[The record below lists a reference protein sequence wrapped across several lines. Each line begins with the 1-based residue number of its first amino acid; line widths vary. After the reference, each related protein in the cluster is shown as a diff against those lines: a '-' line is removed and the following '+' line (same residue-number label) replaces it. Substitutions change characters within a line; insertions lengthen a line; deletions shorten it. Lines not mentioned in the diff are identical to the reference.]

1 MTPVLDNE
9 ELQGNLLD
17 LLLDGPS
24 SFAALYGGLVR
35 HYCYPKN
42 LSLNMMMNS
51 LIELGRRD
59 YVKTTRMSSD
69 GRFNELTEN
78 EQRSTLPLYQA
89 WLPVAEFEELSVDEV
104 GLWYGITPKGREK
117 AKRRSIGEE
126 PGNTGRWT
134 LDDLAETQTIL
145 IRADSEEGGEERLR
159 WWLLLHPEIIPMD
172 GSKTVK
178 PISEFRLRDGTVIVG
193 GVELSIRYRRA
204 PN

>member
-78 EQRSTLPLYQA
+78 EQWSTLPLYQA
-89 WLPVAEFEELSVDEV
+89 WLPVAEFEELSV
-104 GLWYGITPKGREK
+104 
-117 AKRRSIGEE
+117 
-126 PGNTGRWT
+126 
-134 LDDLAETQTIL
+134 
-145 IRADSEEGGEERLR
+145 
-159 WWLLLHPEIIPMD
+159 
-172 GSKTVK
+172 
-178 PISEFRLRDGTVIVG
+178 
-193 GVELSIRYRRA
+193 
-204 PN
+204 